1 MYMRLAGLLTRFHP
15 SPSHWSAPTVA
26 LMMDAFVKL
35 TATGIVPDLHRASLF
50 IPSQETN
57 SEQN

>member
-1 MYMRLAGLLTRFHP
+1 LAGLLTRFHP

-57 SEQN
+57 SKQN